1 VVDIVTGWCNWSS
14 GMSLKDE
21 CSDLSTMVDRV
32 WVDGWTL
39 IGGEAA
45 LRRGKGGDN
54 ASWVDANLTRSKNK
68 KNSHG
73 RFSWY
78 KWTVKI

>member
-1 VVDIVTGWCNWSS
+1 
-14 GMSLKDE
+14 MSLKDE

-45 LRRGKGGDN
+45 LRRGKGGDD